1 MQIILRVTRELD
13 DTLSS
18 PLFVAIK
25 RLEGFRTVRV
35 ELRSSLPVFE
45 RKDPQHANDHL
56 NEGLQSVEAHLEPSL
71 GPATLGYFAGPGDF
85 DYHSYLTFHPH
96 QHLINKL
103 GREAK
108 WEGGGI

>member
-1 MQIILRVTRELD
+1 M
-13 DTLSS
+13 
-18 PLFVAIK
+18 
-25 RLEGFRTVRV
+25 
-35 ELRSSLPVFE
+35 
-45 RKDPQHANDHL
+45 
-56 NEGLQSVEAHLEPSL
+56 

-108 WEGGGI
+108 WEGSEVEGRRYLEDGAGTSPAADEV